1 MIMGELE
8 RLNGKKVEVVYNT
21 VSYHGI
27 LSGVSESEIYLQ
39 TQSQWLTLP
48 LEGVS
53 QVREA

>member
-1 MIMGELE
+1 MGELE